1 MKSRAIKKIAAIV
14 IIAAL
19 AITMAFALAAC
30 DDNAGSGGTTE
41 YGNKIGILVPNADH
55 GWTGAVLDY
64 AEEYAAQINEEGD
77 FVATVVTATDS
88 ANQISQVEDIIANKT
103 YDAVVILPY
112 DNMLENAMVQ
122 LQNSGIPYVMFDR
135 VIDAA
140 ADGAVSNVMG
150 DNEGIGA
157 ATAARFIKQGLQ
169 PGDKILIMP
178 GDNSS
183 VPEARNRGFKNYLLA
198 HGWTEAQYNASVTS
212 TAYTGW
218 SRATGRTLFVE
229 QVQTGTF
236 NDTKYIFT
244 HDDEIAMGILEAL
257 KGSEISDAQKS
268 AFLDGKMVIGSSSGL
283 NEIYSVL
290 KGIHKNDYSAQ
301 LAGLKDLFSVTYDP
315 AMIEDAIDDMINFLS
330 GKMHVIDVDVVDKD
344 NVDDYVGFGDAVAK

>member
-1 MKSRAIKKIAAIV
+1 MVTLGVDLGGTNIKVALVDETGAILQEASRPTNLPRPAEAVCDDIADLCRELMAGRDDVAGIV
-14 IIAAL
+14 IQPL
-19 AITMAFALAAC
+19 DDTVQSAIQQIVDAGVPYVAF
-30 DDNAGSGGTTE
+30 DRIIE
-41 YGNKIGILVPNADH
+41 
-55 GWTGAVLDY
+55 AV
-64 AEEYAAQINEEGD
+64 Q
-77 FVATVVTATDS
+77 DS
-88 ANQISQVEDIIANKT
+88 AVANVK
-103 YDAVVILPY
+103 
-112 DNMLENAMVQ
+112 
-122 LQNSGIPYVMFDR
+122 
-135 VIDAA
+135 
-140 ADGAVSNVMG
+140 G

-157 ATAARFIKQGLQ
+157 ATALRFIDNGLQ

-183 VPEARNRGFKNYLLA
+183 VPEARNKGFKDYLLA

-218 SRATGRTLFVE
+218 SRATGKQLFIE
-229 QVQTGTF
+229 QVGLGTF

-257 KGSEISDAQKS
+257 KSTELNDDQKA
-268 AFLDGKMVIGSSSGL
+268 AFLDGSIVLGSSSGL

-290 KGIHKNDYSAQ
+290 KGIHRNDYKAE

-330 GKMHVIDVDVVDKD
+330 GKTHIIDVDVVDKD
-344 NVDDYVGFGDAVAK
+344 NVNDYVGFGDAVAKA

>member
-1 MKSRAIKKIAAIV
+1 MKSRAIRKIVALV

-19 AITMAFALAAC
+19 AVTMAFTLAAC
-30 DDNAGSGGTTE
+30 NDDNGGGGTNE

-64 AEEYAAQINEEGD
+64 AESYAAQINAEGE

-88 ANQISQVEDIIANKT
+88 ANQISQVEDIIANNT
-103 YDAVVILPY
+103 YDAIVILPY
-112 DNMLENAMVQ
+112 DNMLENAMLQ
-122 LQNSGIPYVMFDR
+122 LQSSGIPYVMFDR
-135 VIDAA
+135 VIDSAA
-140 ADGAVSNVMG
+140 AGAVSNVMG

-157 ATAARFIKQGLQ
+157 ATAARFIEKGLK
-169 PGDKILIMP
+169 PGDNILIMP

-183 VPEARNRGFKNYLLA
+183 VPEARNRGFKNYLLS
-198 HGWTEAQYNASVTS
+198 HGWTEAQYNAAVTS

-218 SRATGRTLFVE
+218 SRAEGKELFVE
-229 QVQTGTF
+229 QVALGTF
-236 NDTKYIFT
+236 ADTKFIFT

-257 KGSEISDAQKS
+257 KSTELSAEQKS
-268 AFLDGKMVIGSSSGL
+268 AFLNGEMVIGSSSGL

-290 KGIHKNDYSAQ
+290 KGTHRNDYSAE

-344 NVDDYVGFGDAVAK
+344 NVNDYVGFGDAVD